1 MTQGEVAMGQAASRQ
16 PTVVADG
23 FSYLECPRWHD
34 GRLWVSDFYTEKVVA
49 IDSRGGTEVV
59 AEVPRQPSG
68 LGFLPDGRLLIVSM
82 RDHRVLVRDESGKLA
97 EHADLSGVVS
107 GVLNDMVVDDRGRAW
122 VGNFGFD
129 LMGGAPLRYTTLT
142 RVDAD
147 GSVSVAAEGLGFPN
161 GMVILPGN
169 VLVVAETFA
178 GRLTAFDIGEDGELS
193 GRRVWAQFGETPQTD
208 DVGEAVQRL
217 EVAPDGICADAE
229 GAIWVADAVHNRV
242 IRVQE
247 GGRILDE
254 VDAGTGVFACMLG
267 GDDGRTLYLCAAP
280 SFPEHERRP
289 VREAQLLAVDVEVPH
304 AGLP

>member
-1 MTQGEVAMGQAASRQ
+1 MGSGPATRQ
-16 PTVVADG
+16 PTLVLEG

-49 IDSRGGTEVV
+49 IDGRGGAEDV
-59 AEVPRQPSG
+59 AEVPGQPSG
-68 LGFLPDGRLLIVSM
+68 LGFLPDGRLLIASM
-82 RDHRVLVRDESGKLA
+82 RDHRVLVRDGSGRLE

-107 GVLNDMVVDDRGRAW
+107 GVLNDMIVDDHGRAW

-129 LMGGAPLRYTTLT
+129 LMGGAPLRDTTLT

-147 GSVSVAAEGLGFPN
+147 GSVSVAAEDLRFPN
-161 GMVILPGN
+161 GMVILPGG

-193 GRRVWAQFGETPQTD
+193 GRRVWAQFGQAPQTD
-208 DVGEAVQRL
+208 DVGEAVQGL

-254 VDAGTGVFACMLG
+254 IDAGTGVFACMLG
-267 GDDGRTLYLCAAP
+267 GDDGRTLFLCAAP
-280 SFPEHERRP
+280 SFAEHERRP
-289 VREAQLLAVDVEVPH
+289 VREAQLLAVGVEVPH

>member
-1 MTQGEVAMGQAASRQ
+1 MGQ
-16 PTVVADG
+16 PKVVLEG

-34 GRLWVSDFYTEKVVA
+34 GRLWVSDFYTERVVA
-49 IDSRGGTEVV
+49 TDGRGGTEVV
-59 AEVPRQPSG
+59 AEVPGQPSG
-68 LGFLPDGRLLIVSM
+68 LGFLPDGRLLVVSM
-82 RDHRVLVRDESGKLA
+82 RDHRLLVRDGSGKLE

-142 RVDAD
+142 RVDPD
-147 GSVSVAAEGLGFPN
+147 GTVAVAAEDLGFPN
-161 GMVILPGN
+161 GMVILPGG

-193 GRRVWAQFGETPQTD
+193 GRRVWAQFGQTPETD
-208 DVGEAVQRL
+208 DVEAAVQLL

-242 IRVQE
+242 LRVQE

-254 VDAGTGVFACMLG
+254 IDAGTGVFACMLG
-267 GDDGRTLYLCAAP
+267 GDDGRTLFLCAAP
-280 SFPEHERRP
+280 SFAEHERRP

>member
-1 MTQGEVAMGQAASRQ
+1 MGQ
-16 PTVVADG
+16 PKVVLEG
-23 FSYLECPRWHD
+23 FSFLECPRWHD
-34 GRLWVSDFYTEKVVA
+34 GRLWVSDFYTERVVA
-49 IDSRGGTEVV
+49 TDGRGGTEVV
-59 AEVPRQPSG
+59 AEVPGQPSG
-68 LGFLPDGRLLIVSM
+68 LGFLPDGRLLVVSM
-82 RDHRVLVRDESGKLA
+82 RDHRVLVRDERGELT

-107 GVLNDMVVDDRGRAW
+107 GALNDMVVDDRGRAW

-129 LMGGAPLRYTTLT
+129 LMGGAPLRYATLT
-142 RVDAD
+142 RVDPD
-147 GSVSVAAEGLGFPN
+147 GTVAVAAEDLGFPN
-161 GMVILPGN
+161 GMVILPGG

-208 DVGEAVQRL
+208 DVEAAVQL
-217 EVAPDGICADAE
+217 LQVAPDGICADAE

-242 IRVQE
+242 LRVEE
-247 GGRILDE
+247 GGRVLDE
-254 VDAGTGVFACMLG
+254 IDAGTGVFACMLG
-267 GDDGRTLYLCAAP
+267 GDDGRTLFLCAAP

>member
-1 MTQGEVAMGQAASRQ
+1 MGQPATRQ

-49 IDSRGGTEVV
+49 IDGRGGTEVV
-59 AEVPRQPSG
+59 AEVPQQPSG
-68 LGFLPDGRLLIVSM
+68 LGFLPDGRLLVVSM
-82 RDHRVLVRDESGKLA
+82 RDHRLLVRDESGQLT

-129 LMGGAPLRYTTLT
+129 LMGGAAVRYTTLT
-142 RVDAD
+142 RVDPD
-147 GSVSVAAEGLGFPN
+147 GSVSVAAEDLGFPN
-161 GMVILPGN
+161 GMVLLPGN

-193 GRRVWAQFGETPQTD
+193 GRRVWAQFGETPRTD
-208 DVGEAVQRL
+208 DVGEAVQLL

-242 IRVQE
+242 LRVQE

-254 VDAGTGVFACMLG
+254 INPGTGVFACMLG
-267 GDDGRTLYLCAAP
+267 GDDGRTLFLCAAP

-289 VREAQLLAVDVEVPH
+289 VREAQLLSVDVEVPH